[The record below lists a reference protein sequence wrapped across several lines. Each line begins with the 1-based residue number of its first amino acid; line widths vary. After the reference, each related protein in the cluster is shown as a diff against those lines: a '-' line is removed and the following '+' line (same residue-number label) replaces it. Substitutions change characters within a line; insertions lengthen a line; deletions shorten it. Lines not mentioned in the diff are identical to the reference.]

1 MPEQLVNVNVLKIT
15 GLLWH
20 IFSVEALV
28 GDPSRTIA
36 KMEERTLSHLHV
48 NNRAIQSK

>member
-1 MPEQLVNVNVLKIT
+1 MSDVKAPEQLVNVNVLKVT

-20 IFSVEALV
+20 IFSVDTLV

-36 KMEERTLSHLHV
+36 KMGG
-48 NNRAIQSK
+48 RAVFVSIAREQ